1 MHASAKIKAARSASE
16 DWLWSHSNLIA
27 ALIVAVAFVIRL
39 KMAAQSFLNGDEAL
53 HFMAANQPSWA
64 LTYEASLTVS
74 HPPLL
79 IFFLHVWRFLGTS
92 ELVLRLPC
100 VLAGTVFC
108 WIFFRWLSDLF
119 GSDTGLI
126 GIFFAGFLPPML
138 SLSTEIRQYAFL
150 LFFAIAAMYWLERTL
165 KQNSAVSMSLFSIC
179 LWLAIFSHYS
189 AVLLAAS
196 LGLYVLLRMRG
207 AGLSPAV
214 IGIWV
219 AAQIGALLLCAFLY
233 FKYISAFGGQAL
245 HGWMDVY
252 LHNSYFDPK
261 RHHAIAFIFARTIS
275 VFQYVF
281 GQNVVGDLLFL
292 VFVAGIVF
300 IWRRKAIATRG
311 AIIFL
316 LLFPFAITCTTA
328 LLDVYPYGG
337 TRHCIFLAIFGI
349 AAISFAFVRLVGLRS
364 GLAIAALVV
373 IVCNFLPSRRL
384 PYIAPA
390 DQKRAHMDQA
400 MTFIQKTIPPSDL
413 IFVDSQ
419 TSLLLGHYLCRQQPF
434 FIDEWKRG
442 FNRLQCDGRQII
454 GTEGSV
460 YTFTADNF
468 IPSWNEMPAHYD
480 LKPGTPVWII
490 QAGWLWEDS
499 LGKELRERFPE
510 LRNLQVNSFGNNI
523 SIFKLTV
530 DPALPLHPAAPTAQT
545 TMLQSPKE

>member
-1 MHASAKIKAARSASE
+1 MHASAKIEVARSASE
-16 DWLWSHSNLIA
+16 NWLSSHSNLIA
-27 ALIVAVAFVIRL
+27 AVIVAVAFVIRL
-39 KMAAQSFLNGDEAL
+39 KSAAQSFLNGDEAL
-53 HFMAANQPSWA
+53 HFMAANQPTWA
-64 LTYEASLTVS
+64 STYKASLTVS

-79 IFFLHVWRFLGTS
+79 MFFLHVWRFLGTT

-100 VLAGTVFC
+100 VLAGTAFC

-119 GSDTGLI
+119 GTETGLI
-126 GIFFAGFLPPML
+126 GILFAGFLPPML

-150 LFFAIAAMYWLERTL
+150 LFFAISAMYWIERAL
-165 KQNSAVSMSLFSIC
+165 KQNSSAAMLLFSVS

-196 LGLYVLLRMRG
+196 LGLYVPLRMRG
-207 AGLSPAV
+207 ASLSPTL
-214 IGIWV
+214 IGVWV
-219 AAQIGALLLCAFLY
+219 AGQFGALLLCALLY
-233 FKYISAFGGQAL
+233 FTYISAFGGQAL

-275 VFQYVF
+275 VFQYTS
-281 GQNVVGDLLFL
+281 GQNVLGDVLFL
-292 VFVAGIVF
+292 VFVAGIVL
-300 IWRRKAIATRG
+300 IWRRKMAKGYATV
-311 AIIFL
+311 FL
-316 LLFPFAITCTTA
+316 LLFPFAITCATA
-328 LLDVYPYGG
+328 FLDIYPYGG

-349 AAISFAFVRLVGLRS
+349 AAISFAFARLAGLRA
-364 GLAIAALVV
+364 GLAIAALLV
-373 IVCNFLPSRRL
+373 IICNFLPSRRL

-390 DQKRAHMDQA
+390 EQRRVHMDQA
-400 MTFIQKTIPPSDL
+400 MTFIQQRIPPSDL

-434 FIDEWKRG
+434 FIDEWRHG
-442 FNRLQCDGRQII
+442 FNRLQCDGHQII

-468 IPSWNEMPAHYD
+468 IPSWNEMLARYD

-510 LRNLQVNSFGNNI
+510 LRNLQVDSFGNNI

-530 DPALPLHPAAPTAQT
+530 DPAPPFHPAAPAAPT
-545 TMLQSPKE
+545 TMLQSPQ